1 MRLRKLRIA
10 WSVVWGIAGV
20 LLIVLWVRNYWWS
33 EGLFRVYR
41 RPHLWHFDISSNS
54 VLDEGAIPAGL
65 QKSGIALSRTT
76 FTGPERPFAFESYT
90 GGGGQVRVPTWLA
103 LSGLLAAAIVPCVRW
118 RFSLRTLLI
127 ATTLVAIVLGLAVW
141 AAK

>member
-1 MRLRKLRIA
+1 MLRIA
-10 WSVVWGIAGV
+10 WSVVWRIAVV

-65 QKSGIALSRTT
+65 QKRGIALSKNH
-76 FTGPERPFAFESYT
+76 FHGPGASIC
-90 GGGGQVRVPTWLA
+90 L
-103 LSGLLAAAIVPCVRW
+103 
-118 RFSLRTLLI
+118 
-127 ATTLVAIVLGLAVW
+127 
-141 AAK
+141 